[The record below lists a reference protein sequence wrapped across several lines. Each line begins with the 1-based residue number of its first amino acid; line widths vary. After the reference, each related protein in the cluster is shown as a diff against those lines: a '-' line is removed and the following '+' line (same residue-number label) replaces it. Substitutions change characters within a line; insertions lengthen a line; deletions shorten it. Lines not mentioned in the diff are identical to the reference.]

1 MIGHNFQGY
10 EETGNEKLINVV
22 RHVLEDIVWSS
33 KESLEKFIRELRE
46 VATHVNTSPNSLGR
60 MDKHK
65 ITFSHR
71 QMDPSMIGKIDLL
84 ESTKDVGQSF
94 LISPWGNLDGMMI
107 GQTSSKSVDKDKQ
120 KNIKY
125 ELFDFIRTE
134 FPNPMVTFNAN
145 TPEEYDMV
153 LDKLCMTSQIN
164 LDYRIKPPIV

>member
-1 MIGHNFQGY
+1 
-10 EETGNEKLINVV
+10 
-22 RHVLEDIVWSS
+22 
-33 KESLEKFIRELRE
+33 
-46 VATHVNTSPNSLGR
+46 
-60 MDKHK
+60 
-65 ITFSHR
+65 
-71 QMDPSMIGKIDLL
+71 MIGKIDLL